1 MHVYGI
7 LLEVLKKDAL
17 PYLVIQ
23 LTVQISYQEV
33 LHCVFLIFI
42 LSNEVE
48 AQWPYFRLQK
58 MSVSNVQLF
67 EVNDHHLLVSL
78 LPIK

>member
-23 LTVQISYQEV
+23 LTVQICYQEV

-48 AQWPYFRLQK
+48 AQ
-58 MSVSNVQLF
+58 
-67 EVNDHHLLVSL
+67 
-78 LPIK
+78 